1 MELDWRWLDKRIA
14 YARRFSNLRLPGSA
28 AGRLHC
34 PDHARA
40 DYQNPQLLCG
50 GMVRAK
56 KMIRAAHAKEK
67 Q

>member
-1 MELDWRWLDKRIA
+1 MGLDWRWLDKRIA
-14 YARRFSNLRLPGSA
+14 YARRFSNLRLPGST
-28 AGRLHC
+28 AGGLDC
-34 PDHARA
+34 PDHACS
-40 DYQNPQLLCG
+40 DYRNPQLLCG